1 MRKLLKAALL
11 ATLGLIGVTAVH
23 ATTYYVEGHLILGFT
38 TGGGTDVLYDLGAAS
53 SLTNGKTW
61 NLTTNLTGRTLA
73 VQYWGVIGNNSAGS
87 PYKTNWVTTAVGATP
102 NSSSG
107 PLFNKMDQAMISL
120 CQGTT
125 TANFPTYPIFAGESG
140 SDAASDANSWY
151 SQVAGNIGG
160 GGTGSGTAP
169 TYYNT
174 TANDPT
180 VLGTNNAYFWSELT
194 DNATMTLLGVFTL
207 DAKTNLTYNTLFA
220 GFTGT
225 PTTGSAPLQVV
236 FSDASVGSGV
246 GTNWVWNFG
255 DGHSI
260 TNTTSANVTNTYVV
274 AGTNT
279 VTLIVTA
286 AGVAST
292 NQQIAYVVV
301 TNAAVTAPVASFQA
315 TTPTNGF
322 APLTVGFTNTSTGS
336 FTNSVWNFGNGT
348 IITNLTGG
356 NVTNTY
362 AVAGTNT
369 VTLTVKGAGGSSTNI
384 LTNYIVVTNA
394 AVAAPVASFQA
405 TTPTNGFAPLTV
417 GFTNTS
423 AGSFTNSVWNF
434 GNGTIVTNL
443 TGGNVTNTYAAV
455 GTNTVILVVNG
466 SGGSSTN
473 KLVNYIAAL
482 PAPNLVATNL
492 STANG
497 KLVFS
502 CPNSPAGVQY
512 RILSTTNLTLPVAS
526 WTPVFTNTFPNPYTN
541 SSLTNAGAFFR
552 LVSP

>member
-11 ATLGLIGVTAVH
+11 TTIGLISVTAVH
-23 ATTYYVEGHLILGFT
+23 ATSPGYVEGHLILGFT
-38 TGGGTDVLYDLGAAS
+38 TGAGTDALYDLGAAPA
-53 SLTNGKTW
+53 LTNGQRW
-61 NLTTNLTGRTLA
+61 NLTTTLTNRTLS
-73 VQYWGVIGNNSAGS
+73 VQYWGVIGNNNAGS
-87 PYKTNWVTTAVGATP
+87 PYKTNWVTTAVGSSP
-102 NSSSG
+102 NGAPLTGPNWNKIDNDMGGLCSG
-107 PLFNKMDQAMISL
+107 PNPP
-120 CQGTT
+120 TT
-125 TANFPTYPIFAGESG
+125 FPSYPIFAGESG
-140 SDAASDANSWY
+140 SDATTDVNSWN
-151 SQVAGNIGG
+151 SQVTAN
-160 GGTGSGTAP
+160 GTLGTQ
-169 TYYNT
+169 YYPVT
-174 TANDPT
+174 GNDPT
-180 VLGTNNAYFWSELT
+180 VLGTNNAYFWSELS
-194 DNATMTLLGVFTL
+194 DGATMTLLGVFTL
-207 DAKTNLTYNTLFA
+207 DVKTNLTYNTLFA

-225 PTTGSAPLQVV
+225 PTTGSAPLPVV

-260 TNTTSANVTNTYVV
+260 TNTTSADVTNTYAV

-315 TTPTNGF
+315 TTSTNGF

-348 IITNLTGG
+348 TITNLTGG

-394 AVAAPVASFQA
+394 AVAAPVASFQS
-405 TTPTNGFAPLTV
+405 TTSTNGFAPLTV
-417 GFTNTS
+417 GFTNMST
-423 AGSFTNSVWNF
+423 GSFTNSVWNF
-434 GNGTIVTNL
+434 GNGTTITNL
-443 TGGNVTNTYAAV
+443 TSGNVTNTYAAT
-455 GTNTVILVVNG
+455 GTNTVTLTVKG

-473 KLVNYIAAL
+473 KWGNYIVAL
-482 PAPNLVATNL
+482 PAPILNATDL
-492 STANG
+492 TSANG

-541 SSLTNAGAFFR
+541 SSLTNIGAFFR